1 MSLGRAVKRKGSAA
15 IAPTIFLALVA
26 YFVWNVVEG
35 DRGLRSYAQRQQLL
49 RQAEAEL
56 AQAEQERDAWER
68 RASGLRNPH
77 IDRDTLDERARA
89 MLNMADPADII
100 IPYGPK
106 DRLF

>member
-1 MSLGRAVKRKGSAA
+1 MGRAIKHKVRGA
-15 IAPTIFLALVA
+15 IAPTVFLALVT
-26 YFVWNVVEG
+26 YFAWNVIDG
-35 DRGLRSYAQRQQLL
+35 DRGLRAYAQRQQLL
-49 RQAEAEL
+49 RQAQAEL

-89 MLNMADPADII
+89 MLNMADPADVI